1 MTFLLLA
8 TALAAAPAESLHSGE
23 VAVLV
28 VRRTSITID
37 EARAYTNAAVAALR
51 EAQVAV
57 EEPSESLR
65 RLSVL
70 GVDDPTVCA
79 GRKVCVLELSK
90 QLEVGAVVAIS
101 AAALQQERS
110 VVLDALR
117 LDGTS
122 IAKDAA
128 VLKAGAPLLPEQ
140 LKAVSRALAAL
151 FPAKAVVTQPPKKDA
166 PVAAVEKMTPRSEE
180 PAPRVE
186 LTPPPPPPAER
197 SHAVGYVTGGLAV
210 AAAVTSVALGVVAFG
225 ARSQATSSM
234 TVNGEQVSSLPASR
248 ARELAGQAN
257 TLGAI
262 AGGAAGVAVALGV
275 VTVFTW

>member
-1 MTFLLLA
+1 MTLLLL
-8 TALAAAPAESLHSGE
+8 ALAAAPVESPRSGE

-28 VRRTSITID
+28 VRRTSITND
-37 EARAYTNAAVAALR
+37 EARAYASAAVAALR
-51 EAQVAV
+51 AAGVAV
-57 EEPSESLR
+57 EEPAESLR

-79 GRKVCVLELSK
+79 GRKVCVLELAK

-122 IAKDAA
+122 MAKDAA

-140 LKAVSRALAAL
+140 LMAVSRALAPL
-151 FPAKAVVTQPPKKDA
+151 FPAKAAATEPPKKDA
-166 PVAAVEKMTPRSEE
+166 PVAALEKTTPVTPKPEA
-180 PAPRVE
+180 PASRVE
-186 LTPPPPPPAER
+186 LTQPPPAER
-197 SHAVGYVTGGLAV
+197 SHAVSYVTGGLAV

-248 ARELAGQAN
+248 AKELAGQAN
-257 TLGAI
+257 TLGAV

>member
-1 MTFLLLA
+1 MTPLLLA
-8 TALAAAPAESLHSGE
+8 MALAAAPVESPHAGE

-37 EARAYTNAAVAALR
+37 EARAYTSATAAALR
-51 EAQVAV
+51 AAGVAV
-57 EEPSESLR
+57 EEPAESLR

-70 GVDDPTVCA
+70 GVDDPTVCV

-90 QLEVGAVVAIS
+90 QLEVGALVAIS

-151 FPAKAVVTQPPKKDA
+151 FPAKPVAAEPPKRDA
-166 PVAAVEKMTPRSEE
+166 PVVEQATPV
-180 PAPRVE
+180 APKNEAPKSRVE
-186 LTPPPPPPAER
+186 LTPPPPAER
-197 SHAVGYVTGGLAV
+197 SHAVRYVTGGLAV
-210 AAAVTSVALGVVAFG
+210 AAAITAVALGAVAFS
-225 ARSQATSSM
+225 ARSQATSTMS
-234 TVNGEQVSSLPASR
+234 VNGEQVSSLPASR
-248 ARELAGQAN
+248 ASELAGQAN
-257 TLGAI
+257 TFGAI
-262 AGGAAGVAVALGV
+262 SGGAAGIAVALGLV
-275 VTVFTW
+275 AVITW